1 MAAALPT
8 TTGGRVGVAWT
19 ALPACAVAGLAAAG
33 ISVGDTDALS
43 ALFGEEE
50 DLQNLMDQL
59 DPAGSLGRQHFS
71 EVLRELRD
79 AAEGPAGTKRRR
91 RAAVLPSLQTLAVV
105 LATESRERATQSS
118 AGAELVA
125 PVRAPGAPKA
135 SWRNKLQ
142 ALLATADPQERSA
155 VEETQRL
162 QLVKE
167 VVALIRRAEL
177 PVVSRADMSIDPGR
191 ALLGCTGKARART
204 IRKRLREWVKAE
216 AWFLRVVGTCWP
228 RSASDVVDYLHD
240 RAGEP
245 CARTVPSSI
254 LGALSFIEKAGG
266 VSFEDRLSADHL
278 VASTMESL
286 TVSLSKGTAPTKKS
300 AMVLLGIVLSL
311 ELYVVDETR
320 PRYCRGV
327 AWLRLVKI
335 WASLRFDDTLGIRP
349 ELMVLTSG
357 GLEAQLERTKT
368 SGPGRKV
375 RWLSFFV
382 SARASITRVPWLKSG
397 FDLWQEEGL
406 NFPRDY
412 FLPFPS
418 EDLCSA
424 VPKPVDW
431 AAASVIGR
439 ALLLDLRT
447 VSSEGGCWVQGPTK
461 LFGCKQ
467 AVLHFSE
474 HGDRNWARSMA
485 ALFGV
490 PKAEGDYL
498 GRWMPEQ
505 SDDYNRAAKQVVHRV
520 QGIIVEACRRDPGGV
535 DEDLGKLELRAFL
548 EKRCVPAID
557 VSLQLENL
565 SVVSPLGVVPPGFG
579 QLHGD
584 LHNEESDPECDG
596 FGLGSVAEESV
607 VEILKEFYISY
618 TLKKKFARLHR
629 VGGCHRT
636 PGVDVHDFQ
645 YIDEVNG
652 AAWDEYCKQCWRHGA
667 GPRDAVETS
676 STGSSS
682 TEEAAETRDQGC

>member
-1 MAAALPT
+1 M
-8 TTGGRVGVAWT
+8 
-19 ALPACAVAGLAAAG
+19 
-33 ISVGDTDALS
+33 
-43 ALFGEEE
+43 
-50 DLQNLMDQL
+50 
-59 DPAGSLGRQHFS
+59 
-71 EVLRELRD
+71 
-79 AAEGPAGTKRRR
+79 
-91 RAAVLPSLQTLAVV
+91 
-105 LATESRERATQSS
+105 
-118 AGAELVA
+118 
-125 PVRAPGAPKA
+125 
-135 SWRNKLQ
+135 
-142 ALLATADPQERSA
+142 
-155 VEETQRL
+155 
-162 QLVKE
+162 
-167 VVALIRRAEL
+167 IRRAEL
-177 PVVSRADMSIDPGR
+177 PVVARADMSIDPER

-204 IRKRLREWVKAE
+204 IRKRIREWIKAE
-216 AWFLRVVGTCWP
+216 AWFLRVIGTCWP
-228 RSASDVVDYLHD
+228 GSAGDVVDYLHD

-254 LGALSFIEKAGG
+254 LGALSFVEKAGG
-266 VSFEDRLSADHL
+266 VPAEDRLSADYL
-278 VASTMESL
+278 VTSTMESL
-286 TVSLSKGTAPTKKS
+286 TVSLSRGAAPTKKS

-311 ELYVVDETR
+311 ELYVVDDSR

-382 SARASITRVPWLKSG
+382 SARATITGVPWLKSG
-397 FDLWQEEGL
+397 FDVWQEEGMK
-406 NFPRDY
+406 FPRDY

-418 EDLCSA
+418 EDLQSA
-424 VPKPVDW
+424 VRKPVDW
-431 AAASVIGR
+431 AAASAIGR
-439 ALLLDLRT
+439 ALLLDLHA
-447 VSSEGGCWVQGPTK
+447 VVFEKGCWVQGPSK
-461 LFGCKQ
+461 LFGCRQ

-520 QGIIVEACRRDPGGV
+520 QGIVAEACRRDPGGV
-535 DEDLGKLELRAFL
+535 DEDLGKLELRSFL
-548 EKRCVPAID
+548 EKRGVRAVD
-557 VSLQLENL
+557 VTVQLETL
-565 SVVSPLGVVPPGFG
+565 SLASPLGLVPLGFG

-584 LHNEESDPECDG
+584 LHSEGSDPEVDG
-596 FGLGSVAEESV
+596 FGFGSVAEEG
-607 VEILKEFYISY
+607 VETLKGFYISY

-652 AAWDEYCKQCWRHGA
+652 AAWDQYCRQCWRHGA
-667 GPRDAVETS
+667 EPDEGGGGNPPPQVAPPQKLEGIHCLS
-676 STGSSS
+676 H
-682 TEEAAETRDQGC
+682 